1 MESGEMVKPAH
12 RPPSRAA
19 DWFQAGLFTTTILVS
34 AFLLFWVQPLFAK
47 MILPILGGSSSV
59 WTTSMLF
66 FQFTL
71 LAGYLYA
78 HFSSRVLAIGPHI
91 ALHLILLGT
100 AFLSLPFYID
110 ATNAETPEGSPAFWV
125 LSFAALTV
133 GLPFFT
139 VSATAPLL
147 QRWFSL
153 TRHKDRDNP
162 YFLYAAS
169 NLGSMAALFCFPL
182 LFEPSFGVHLQTIY
196 WRAVYGVL
204 AALFIA
210 SGIVTFR
217 NLDLE
222 KPLPANEGTSPTP
235 AIDRISTG
243 CRLSWIF
250 LAFVPSSMMLGLTS
264 HVTTDITPIA
274 MFWIVPLA
282 IYLLSF
288 VLVFSRYRHLIGDK
302 GLAAIIILC
311 TSALILM
318 KFAGFV
324 KTADAAMISIAL
336 HTTLFFAAAWLLH
349 GYLSSTRPRAA
360 HLTEFY
366 LWLSIGGMLG
376 GMFNAVVAPVLF
388 NQVYEYYAIILP
400 VYFFAMKVLVE
411 KKGTGPAAGWSG
423 TTVDLATLFAMFLV
437 LLLVADTIMSR
448 PITATV
454 RWTFVAG
461 STASVVIAGIAAYYF
476 LRRLPRRLVFYVIV
490 LAALCNA
497 LVLNY
502 RHANLL
508 LTRSFYG
515 SLKVKLKHDSDG
527 VPYHLFIHG
536 STQHN
541 LQRVAD
547 DPRERTEPLMYYHR
561 GANLFHAIRAVQSHL
576 QRPLHLGV
584 VGLGAGATSAYLEES
599 DTATFYEIDPEVV
612 AMAKNRDYFTFLDDA
627 RGPTEIIVGDARL
640 QLQKAEND
648 SFDILLIDAFSSD
661 AVPVHL
667 LTAEAVE
674 MYLHKLKDDGVLIF
688 HLSNRYLDLK
698 KVMQG
703 YLLPEG
709 FAIYHASK
717 RGVEKPADSAK
728 LSVGLFSHSRVALIA
743 RQSALPG
750 EITLSTRW
758 QKLEHDP
765 DFTTWTDDFSNV
777 PGVFKFSSSM
787 HGGETD
793 AWPQ

>member
-1 MESGEMVKPAH
+1 MVEKPGH
-12 RPPSRAA
+12 QPPSRVA
-19 DWFQAGLFTTTILVS
+19 DCCQAGLFTATILVS

-78 HFSSRVLAIGPHI
+78 HFSSRLLAAGPQI
-91 ALHLILLGT
+91 LLHLILLGA

-110 ATNAETPEGSPAFWV
+110 STNAETPAGSPVFWV

-133 GLPFFT
+133 GLPFFM

-182 LFEPSFGVHLQTIY
+182 IFEPSFGVHLQTIY
-196 WRAVYGVL
+196 WRTAYGVL
-204 AALFIA
+204 AALFLA
-210 SGIVTFR
+210 SGIVTFT
-217 NLDLE
+217 NLDFE
-222 KPLPANEGTSPTP
+222 NTKKSPAKDQALPASES
-235 AIDRISTG
+235 DRISTAS
-243 CRLSWIF
+243 RLSWVF

-336 HTTLFFAAAWLLH
+336 HTTLFFATAWLLH
-349 GYLSSTRPRAA
+349 GYLSSSRPRAA

-376 GMFNAVVAPVLF
+376 GMFNAVVAPIIF

-411 KKGTGPAAGWSG
+411 KKSAGAAACQSG
-423 TTVDLATLFAMFLV
+423 ATINLATLFGMFVV

-461 STASVVIAGIAAYYF
+461 STASVVIAGIAALYA
-476 LRRLPRRLVFYVIV
+476 LGRLPRHLVFYVIV
-490 LAALCNA
+490 LAVLCNA
-497 LVLNY
+497 LVLY
-502 RHANLL
+502 STHTNLL

-515 SLKVKLKHDSDG
+515 SLKVKVKHDSDG

-541 LQRVAD
+541 LQRVAAD
-547 DPRERTEPLMYYHR
+547 ARERTEPLLYYHR
-561 GANLFHAIRAVQSHL
+561 QANLTHAIRAIQSH
-576 QRPLHLGV
+576 QSHQHRPLHLGV
-584 VGLGAGATSAYLEES
+584 VGLGAGATSAYLEEG

-612 AMAKNRDYFTFLDDA
+612 AMAKNRNYFTFLDDA
-627 RGPTEIIVGDARL
+627 RGQTEIIVGDARL
-640 QLQKAEND
+640 QLQKAGND

-661 AVPVHL
+661 SVPVHL

-703 YLLPEG
+703 YRLPDG
-709 FAIYHASK
+709 SAIYYASK

-743 RQSALPG
+743 KESALPE

-758 QKLEHDP
+758 LKLEHDP

-777 PGVFKFSSSM
+777 LGVLKF
-787 HGGETD
+787 
-793 AWPQ
+793 